1 MKSYLILFNLIYFSL
16 FLLFKFRYLIP
27 INLPPEALANPTIAQ
42 LQTEYLLVMN
52 EFKEAH
58 KQHQKSLK
66 ENSKL
71 RELRSDIEIIDAE
84 RGNGNKT
91 KQKKKLKKLT
101 ESNSNKNI

>member
-1 MKSYLILFNLIYFSL
+1 
-16 FLLFKFRYLIP
+16 
-27 INLPPEALANPTIAQ
+27 
-42 LQTEYLLVMN
+42 MN

-84 RGNGNKT
+84 RGNGNRII
-91 KQKKKLKKLT
+91 L
-101 ESNSNKNI
+101 

>member
-1 MKSYLILFNLIYFSL
+1 MQFIYQSIIIIINSIIFPDRHANLNKCTLLI
-16 FLLFKFRYLIP
+16 KFCCRYLIP

-42 LQTEYLLVMN
+42 LQNEYQLVMN

-84 RGNGNKT
+84 RENGKT
-91 KQKKKLKKLT
+91 Y
-101 ESNSNKNI
+101 I